1 MAKYSRIFA
10 SKPTTIN
17 YPWPV
22 EQSSCPL
29 QLGFDH
35 LFLCP
40 AVVVAVAANSILH
53 YEDLL
58 MDNDESSGTT
68 LPPPADV
75 EFVMIMLVVSP
86 AFYDR

>member
-1 MAKYSRIFA
+1 MAKYSQIFA
-10 SKPTTIN
+10 SKPRTIN

-22 EQSSCPL
+22 EQSSCPA
-29 QLGFDH
+29 QVGFDH

-40 AVVVAVAANSILH
+40 AVVVAVAANSILR

-75 EFVMIMLVVSP
+75 GFVMIMLVVSP
-86 AFYDR
+86 AFYDP

>member
-1 MAKYSRIFA
+1 MAKYSQIFA
-10 SKPTTIN
+10 SKPRTIN

-22 EQSSCPL
+22 EQSSCPA

-40 AVVVAVAANSILH
+40 AVVVAVAVAANSILH

-58 MDNDESSGTT
+58 MDNDESAAGGGGTR
-68 LPPPADV
+68 
-75 EFVMIMLVVSP
+75 S
-86 AFYDR
+86 